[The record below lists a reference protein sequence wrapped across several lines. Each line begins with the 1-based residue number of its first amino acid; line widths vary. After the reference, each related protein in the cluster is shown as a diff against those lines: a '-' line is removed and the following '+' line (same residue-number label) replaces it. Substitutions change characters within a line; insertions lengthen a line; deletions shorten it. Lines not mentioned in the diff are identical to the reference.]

1 MRLSKIKLF
10 NFRCFGEKEHI
21 ITIDDLTTFIGS
33 NSTGKTA
40 ALAALNCMFSE
51 FTSDRNIRRSDFYVP
66 KNTLPENMTEQKM
79 YIEAIF
85 EFKNIREGEED
96 DSIPQFF
103 EHVIVDTP
111 DGIPY
116 IRVRLDA
123 TWEKSNTI
131 EGAIDYQIR
140 YITCPES
147 AEIEDKDYVN
157 AQRRDLDKIRV
168 IYVPAVRDPSKQL
181 KNTSG
186 AMMYQLINSI
196 NWKDERRNNIKSKIE
211 ELNSEFEAEQGVKIL
226 NDSLDKRWKNYD
238 TNEKYKNVALKFNS
252 ADIETSIRRAD
263 VVFSPTETGNDYTV
277 EQMSDGLKSLFYIS
291 LIDSILNIESTIK
304 KEIETDS
311 ENISFNKN
319 LPVLTIMAVEEPEN
333 HIAPHLL
340 GRLVNNLKNIADKN
354 NAQTIITSHSA
365 SIIKRI
371 EPSQVRYFR
380 VGDIGYT
387 NVCSITLPNKTD
399 EQYKYVKEAVKAYP
413 ELYFAKLVILG
424 EGDSEELIL
433 SKLWEKYNGDI
444 DLSEISI
451 VPLGGR
457 HVNHFWRLLNDLK
470 IPYITLLDLDK
481 ERYGGG
487 WGRIEYTL
495 KELLNLGY
503 KKEKILT
510 LEGGEIL
517 SQEKLDTMHNWEIN
531 EKFMIG
537 WMKYLENFRIF
548 FSSPLDIDFLMLEKY
563 EDFYKNILGTN
574 EGPEIKIDGHCKKIK
589 DLINEKEKSS
599 MEFQARISKDIRNSL
614 KENGGSGKTYSAKQK
629 ELMIWY
635 NYFFLNR
642 GKPTT
647 HMLMLSSISDEDLK
661 ERIPNVF
668 IRIFD
673 KAKNILKG

>member
-10 NFRCFGEKEHI
+10 NFRCFGEEEHTI
-21 ITIDDLTTFIGS
+21 AIDDLTTFIGS

-79 YIEAIF
+79 YIETVF

-103 EHVIVDTP
+103 KHVIVDTP
-111 DGIPY
+111 EGTPY
-116 IRVRLDA
+116 IRIRLDA

-147 AEIEDKDYVN
+147 EKIEDNDYVN

-211 ELNSEFEAEQGVKIL
+211 ELNSEFEAEQGVRIL
-226 NDSLDKRWKNYD
+226 NESLDKRWKNYD
-238 TNEKYKNVALKFNS
+238 THEKYKNVALKFNS

-291 LIDSILNIESTIK
+291 LIDSILNIENTIK
-304 KEIETDS
+304 KEIETNS

-371 EPSQVRYFR
+371 EPSQIRYFR
-380 VGDIGYT
+380 VNDKEYT
-387 NVCSITLPNKTD
+387 DVCSITLPDKTD

-433 SKLWEKYNGDI
+433 SKLWNKYNGDV

-470 IPYITLLDLDK
+470 IPYITLLDLDR

-517 SQEKLDTMHNWEIN
+517 SQEKFDTMHNWEIN
-531 EKFMIG
+531 EKIMEG

-589 DLINEKEKSS
+589 DLNEKEKSS
-599 MEFQARISKDIRNSL
+599 TEFQARISKDIRNSL
-614 KENGGSGKTYSAKQK
+614 KENGGIGETYNKKQK

-673 KAKNILKG
+673 KAKIILKG

>member
-1 MRLSKIKLF
+1 M
-10 NFRCFGEKEHI
+10 EK
-21 ITIDDLTTFIGS
+21 
-33 NSTGKTA
+33 
-40 ALAALNCMFSE
+40 
-51 FTSDRNIRRSDFYVP
+51 
-66 KNTLPENMTEQKM
+66 
-79 YIEAIF
+79 
-85 EFKNIREGEED
+85 
-96 DSIPQFF
+96 
-103 EHVIVDTP
+103 
-111 DGIPY
+111 
-116 IRVRLDA
+116 
-123 TWEKSNTI
+123 
-131 EGAIDYQIR
+131 
-140 YITCPES
+140 
-147 AEIEDKDYVN
+147 
-157 AQRRDLDKIRV
+157 
-168 IYVPAVRDPSKQL
+168 
-181 KNTSG
+181 
-186 AMMYQLINSI
+186 
-196 NWKDERRNNIKSKIE
+196 
-211 ELNSEFEAEQGVKIL
+211 
-226 NDSLDKRWKNYD
+226 YD

-263 VVFSPTETGNDYTV
+263 IVFSPTETGNDYTV

-291 LIDSILNIESTIK
+291 LIDSILNIENTIK
-304 KEIETDS
+304 EEIKTNS

-371 EPSQVRYFR
+371 EPSQIRYFR
-380 VGDIGYT
+380 VNDEEYT
-387 NVCSITLPNKTD
+387 DVCSITLPDKTD
-399 EQYKYVKEAVKAYP
+399 EQYKYVKEAVKSYP

-433 SKLWEKYNGDI
+433 SKLWNKYNGDI

-457 HVNHFWRLLNDLK
+457 HVNYFWCLLSNLK
-470 IPYITLLDLDK
+470 IPYVTLLDFDK
-481 ERYGGG
+481 ERFGGG
-487 WGRIEYTL
+487 WGRIHYAFQQLLKIGYEYNDIFKFKNGDVLPKTDFD
-495 KELLNLGY
+495 N
-503 KKEKILT
+503 
-510 LEGGEIL
+510 
-517 SQEKLDTMHNWEIN
+517 MPNWKNDDI
-531 EKFMIG
+531 K
-537 WMKYLENFRIF
+537 MKNCMQYLEKYNIY
-548 FSSPLDIDFLMLEKY
+548 FSEPLDIDFLMLEKY

-589 DLINEKEKSS
+589 DLNEKEKSS
-599 MEFQARISKDIRNSL
+599 TEFQARISKDIRNSL
-614 KENGGSGKTYSAKQK
+614 KENGGIGETYSEKQK

-673 KAKNILKG
+673 KAKSILKG

>member
-79 YIEAIF
+79 YIEAVF

-277 EQMSDGLKSLFYIS
+277 DQMSDGLKSLFYIS

-365 SIIKRI
+365 SIIKRV

-380 VGDIGYT
+380 VDDKGYT
-387 NVCSITLPNKTD
+387 NVCNITLPNKTD

-413 ELYFAKLVILG
+413 ELYFAKLIILG

-433 SKLWEKYNGDI
+433 SKLWDKYNGAV

-457 HVNHFWRLLNDLK
+457 HVNHFWRLLNNLK

-487 WGRIEYTL
+487 WGRIQYVI
-495 KELLNLGY
+495 KELLNIGY
-503 KKEKILT
+503 KREDILK
-510 LEGGEIL
+510 LDNGKIL
-517 SQEKLDTMHNWEIN
+517 SQENLDSMHNWEIN
-531 EKFMIG
+531 ENMEG
-537 WMKYLENFRIF
+537 WMNYLENFRIF
-548 FSSPLDIDFLMLEKY
+548 FSRPLDIDFLMLEKY
-563 EDFYKNILGTN
+563 ENFYKNILENN
-574 EGPEIKIDGHCKKIK
+574 EGPEIKLGEHYKKIK
-589 DLINEKEKSS
+589 DLSEEEKSS
-599 MEFQARISKDIRNSL
+599 NEFKDRISKDVKNSL
-614 KENGGSGKTYSAKQK
+614 KEKGGSGETYSEKQK

-647 HMLMLSSISDEDLK
+647 HMLMLSSIPEENLK
-661 ERIPNVF
+661 ANLPDVF
-668 IRIFD
+668 SKIFN
-673 KAKNILKG
+673 KAKSILKG

>member
-10 NFRCFGEKEHI
+10 NFRCFGEQEHT
-21 ITIDDLTTFIGS
+21 ITIDDLTMFIGS

-66 KNTLPENMTEQKM
+66 KNMLPENMTEQKM
-79 YIEAIF
+79 YIEAVF
-85 EFKNIREGEED
+85 EFNKIQEGEEGS
-96 DSIPQFF
+96 SIPQFF
-103 EHVIVDTP
+103 EHLIVDTP
-111 DGIPY
+111 GGIPY
-116 IRVRLDA
+116 IRIRLDA

-147 AEIEDKDYVN
+147 KEIEDKDYVN

-186 AMMYQLINSI
+186 AMMYQLINNI
-196 NWKDERRNNIKSKIE
+196 NWKDERRNSIKSKIE
-211 ELNSEFEAEQGVKIL
+211 ELNSEFEAEDGVKIL

-238 TNEKYKNVALKFNS
+238 THDKYKNVSLKFNS
-252 ADIETSIRRAD
+252 ADIETSIKRAD
-263 VVFSPTETGNDYTV
+263 VIFSPTETGSDYTID
-277 EQMSDGLKSLFYIS
+277 QMSDGLKSLFYIS
-291 LIDSILNIESTIK
+291 LIDSILNIENTIK
-304 KEIETDS
+304 KEQDDNL

-340 GRLVNNLKNIADKN
+340 GRLINNLNNIAIKN

-371 EPSQVRYFR
+371 DPSQVRYFR
-380 VGDIGYT
+380 TDNNGCT
-387 NVCSITLPNKTD
+387 NICNISLPDEAD

-433 SKLWEKYNGDI
+433 SKLWEKYNGNI

-457 HVNHFWRLLNDLK
+457 HVNHFWRLLNNLK
-470 IPYITLLDLDK
+470 IPYITLLDLDQ
-481 ERYGGG
+481 ERFGGG
-487 WGRIEYTL
+487 WGRIQYVL
-495 KELLNLGY
+495 KELLNIGY
-503 KKEKILT
+503 KADEILK
-510 LEGGEIL
+510 LNNGEIL
-517 SQEKLDTMHNWEIN
+517 SQENLNNMQNWEIS
-531 EKFMIG
+531 EKLMNPWI
-537 WMKYLENFRIF
+537 KYLENFSIF

-563 EDFYKNILGTN
+563 ENFYKNILEKN
-574 EGPEIKIDGHCKKIK
+574 EGPEIKIGEHYKKIK
-589 DLINEKEKSS
+589 DLKKEEESS
-599 MEFQARISKDIRNSL
+599 SEFQDRISKDIRNAL
-614 KENGGSGKTYSAKQK
+614 KEKGGNGETYSEAQK

-642 GKPTT
+642 GKPIT
-647 HMLMLSSISDEDLK
+647 HMLMLSSISDEALK
-661 ERIPNVF
+661 ASVPDVF
-668 IRIFD
+668 TRMLD
-673 KAKNILKG
+673 KAKSMLES

>member
-10 NFRCFGEKEHI
+10 NFRCFGEEEHTI
-21 ITIDDLTTFIGS
+21 AIDDLTTFIGS
-33 NSTGKTA
+33 NSAGKTA

-66 KNTLPENMTEQKM
+66 KNVLPENMTEQKM
-79 YIEAIF
+79 YIETVF
-85 EFKNIREGEED
+85 EFKNIREGKED

-103 EHVIVDTP
+103 EHVIVDAP
-111 DGIPY
+111 DGTPY
-116 IRVRLDA
+116 IRIRLDA

-147 AEIEDKDYVN
+147 EKIEDTDYVN

-168 IYVPAVRDPSKQL
+168 IYVPAVRDPSRQL

-196 NWKDERRNNIKSKIE
+196 NWKDERRNNIKLKIE
-211 ELNSEFEAEQGVKIL
+211 ELNSEFEEEQGVKIL
-226 NDSLDKRWKNYD
+226 NDSLDKRWKKYD
-238 TNEKYKNVALKFNS
+238 TNKKYKNVALKFNS

-291 LIDSILNIESTIK
+291 LIDSILNIENTIK
-304 KEIETDS
+304 EEIKTNS

-354 NAQTIITSHSA
+354 NAQTIITSHSV
-365 SIIKRI
+365 SIIKRV
-371 EPSQVRYFR
+371 EPSQIRYFR
-380 VGDIGYT
+380 VNDKEYT
-387 NVCSITLPNKTD
+387 DVCSITLPDKTD

-433 SKLWEKYNGDI
+433 SKLWDKYNGNI

-457 HVNHFWRLLNDLK
+457 HVNYFWCLLSNLK
-470 IPYITLLDLDK
+470 IPYVTLLDFDK
-481 ERYGGG
+481 ERFGGG
-487 WGRIEYTL
+487 WGRIHYAFQQLL
-495 KELLNLGY
+495 KIGY
-503 KKEKILT
+503 KYNDLFKFKNGDILPKT
-510 LEGGEIL
+510 NFD
-517 SQEKLDTMHNWEIN
+517 KMPNWKNDDI
-531 EKFMIG
+531 K
-537 WMKYLENFRIF
+537 MKKYMQYLEKYNIY
-548 FSSPLDIDFLMLEKY
+548 FSYPLDIDFLMLEKY
-563 EDFYKNILGTN
+563 EDFYKNILEIN
-574 EGPEIKIDGHCKKIK
+574 EGPEIKIDGNCKNIK
-589 DLINEKEKSS
+589 YLNEKEKSS
-599 MEFQARISKDIRNSL
+599 TEFQARISKDIRNSL
-614 KENGGSGKTYSAKQK
+614 KENGGNGETYSEKQK

-673 KAKNILKG
+673 KAKSILKG

>member
-66 KNTLPENMTEQKM
+66 QNTLPENMTEQKM
-79 YIEAIF
+79 YIEAVF
-85 EFKNIREGEED
+85 EFKNLRDGEED

-147 AEIEDKDYVN
+147 TKIEDKDYVN

-277 EQMSDGLKSLFYIS
+277 DQMSDGLKSLFYIS

-365 SIIKRI
+365 SIIKRV

-380 VGDIGYT
+380 VDDKGYT
-387 NVCSITLPNKTD
+387 NVCNITLPNKTD

-413 ELYFAKLVILG
+413 ELYFAKLIILG

-433 SKLWEKYNGDI
+433 SKLWDKYNGAV

-457 HVNHFWRLLNDLK
+457 HVNHFWRLLNNLK

-487 WGRIEYTL
+487 WGRIQYVI
-495 KELLNLGY
+495 KELLNIGY
-503 KKEKILT
+503 KREDILK
-510 LEGGEIL
+510 LDNGEIL
-517 SQEKLDTMHNWEIN
+517 SQENLDSMHNWEIN
-531 EKFMIG
+531 ENMEG
-537 WMKYLENFRIF
+537 WMNYLENFRIF
-548 FSSPLDIDFLMLEKY
+548 FSRPLDIDFLMLEKY
-563 EDFYKNILGTN
+563 ENFYKNILENN
-574 EGPEIKIDGHCKKIK
+574 EGPEIKLGEHYKKIK
-589 DLINEKEKSS
+589 DLSEEEKSS
-599 MEFQARISKDIRNSL
+599 NEFKDRISKDVKNSL
-614 KENGGSGKTYSAKQK
+614 KEKGGSGETYSEKQK

-647 HMLMLSSISDEDLK
+647 HMLMLSSIPEENLK
-661 ERIPNVF
+661 ANLPDVF
-668 IRIFD
+668 SKIFN
-673 KAKNILKG
+673 KAKSILKG

>member
-79 YIEAIF
+79 YIEAVF

-277 EQMSDGLKSLFYIS
+277 DQMSDGLKSLFYIS
-291 LIDSILNIESTIK
+291 LIDSILNIENTIK

-319 LPVLTIMAVEEPEN
+319 LPILTIMAVEEPEN
-333 HIAPHLL
+333 HVAPHLL

-365 SIIKRI
+365 SIIKRV

-380 VGDIGYT
+380 VDDKGYT
-387 NVCSITLPNKTD
+387 NVCNITLPNKTD

-433 SKLWEKYNGDI
+433 SKLWDKYNGDI

-487 WGRIEYTL
+487 WGRIQYVI
-495 KELLNLGY
+495 KELLNIGY
-503 KKEKILT
+503 KREDILK
-510 LEGGEIL
+510 LDNGEIL
-517 SQEKLDTMHNWEIN
+517 SQENLDSMHDWEIN
-531 EKFMIG
+531 ENMEG
-537 WMKYLENFRIF
+537 WMNYLENFRIF

-563 EDFYKNILGTN
+563 ENFYKNILENN
-574 EGPEIKIDGHCKKIK
+574 EGPEIKLGEHYKKIK
-589 DLINEKEKSS
+589 DLSEEEKSS
-599 MEFQARISKDIRNSL
+599 NEFQDRIFKDVKNSL
-614 KENGGSGKTYSAKQK
+614 KEKGGSGETYSEKQK

-647 HMLMLSSISDEDLK
+647 HMLMLSSIPEENLK
-661 ERIPNVF
+661 ANLPDVF
-668 IRIFD
+668 SKIFN
-673 KAKNILKG
+673 KAKSILKG

>member
-79 YIEAIF
+79 YIEAVF

-277 EQMSDGLKSLFYIS
+277 DQMSDGLKSLFYIS

-365 SIIKRI
+365 SIIKRV

-380 VGDIGYT
+380 VDDKGYT
-387 NVCSITLPNKTD
+387 NVCNITLPNKTD
-399 EQYKYVKEAVKAYP
+399 EQYKYVKEAIKAYP
-413 ELYFAKLVILG
+413 ELYFAKLIILG

-433 SKLWEKYNGDI
+433 SKLWDKYNGAV

-487 WGRIEYTL
+487 WGRIQYVI
-495 KELLNLGY
+495 KELLNIGY
-503 KKEKILT
+503 KREDILK
-510 LEGGEIL
+510 LDNGGIL
-517 SQEKLDTMHNWEIN
+517 SQENLDSMHNWEIN
-531 EKFMIG
+531 ENMEG
-537 WMKYLENFRIF
+537 WMNYLENFRIF
-548 FSSPLDIDFLMLEKY
+548 FSRPLDIDFLMLEKY
-563 EDFYKNILGTN
+563 ENFYKNILENN
-574 EGPEIKIDGHCKKIK
+574 EGPEIKLGEHYKKIK
-589 DLINEKEKSS
+589 DLSEEEKSS
-599 MEFQARISKDIRNSL
+599 NEFKDRISKDVKNSL
-614 KENGGSGKTYSAKQK
+614 KEKGGSGETYSEKQK

-647 HMLMLSSISDEDLK
+647 HMLMLSSIPEENLK
-661 ERIPNVF
+661 ANLPDVF
-668 IRIFD
+668 SKIFN
-673 KAKNILKG
+673 KAKSILKG

>member
-10 NFRCFGEKEHI
+10 NFRCFGEVEHTI
-21 ITIDDLTTFIGS
+21 AIDDLTTFIGS
-33 NSTGKTA
+33 NSAGKTA

-66 KNTLPENMTEQKM
+66 KNVLPENMTEQKM
-79 YIEAIF
+79 YIETVF
-85 EFKNIREGEED
+85 EFKNIREGKED

-103 EHVIVDTP
+103 KHVIVDAP
-111 DGIPY
+111 DGTPY
-116 IRVRLDA
+116 IRIRLDA

-147 AEIEDKDYVN
+147 EKIEDTNYVN

-196 NWKDERRNNIKSKIE
+196 NWKDERRNNIKLKIE
-211 ELNSEFEAEQGVKIL
+211 ELNSEFEEEQGIKIL
-226 NDSLDKRWKNYD
+226 NDSLDKRWKKYD

-291 LIDSILNIESTIK
+291 LIDSILNIENTIK
-304 KEIETDS
+304 EEIKTNS

-365 SIIKRI
+365 SIIKRV
-371 EPSQVRYFR
+371 EPSRIRYFR
-380 VGDIGYT
+380 VNDKEYT
-387 NVCSITLPNKTD
+387 DVCSITLPDKTD

-433 SKLWEKYNGDI
+433 SKLWDKYNGDI

-457 HVNHFWRLLNDLK
+457 HVNHFWRLLNNLK
-470 IPYITLLDLDK
+470 IPYITLLDFDK

-487 WGRIEYTL
+487 WNRVHYALNQLL
-495 KELLNLGY
+495 KVGIDRRELL
-503 KKEKILT
+503 KISSGVMTDEDFNMIPQRNNSDSENMRAWLNR
-510 LEGGEIL
+510 LE
-517 SQEKLDTMHNWEIN
+517 DYNV
-531 EKFMIG
+531 
-537 WMKYLENFRIF
+537 Y
-548 FSSPLDIDFLMLEKY
+548 FSYPLDIDFLMLEKY

-574 EGPEIKIDGHCKKIK
+574 EGPEIKIDDHCKKIK
-589 DLINEKEKSS
+589 DLNEKEKSS
-599 MEFQARISKDIRNSL
+599 NEFRARISKDIRNSL
-614 KENGGSGKTYSAKQK
+614 KENGGIGETYSEKQK

-673 KAKNILKG
+673 KAKSILKG

>member
-79 YIEAIF
+79 YIEAVF

-277 EQMSDGLKSLFYIS
+277 DQMSDGLKSLFYIS

-365 SIIKRI
+365 SIIKRV

-380 VGDIGYT
+380 VDDKGYT
-387 NVCSITLPNKTD
+387 NVCNITLPNKTD
-399 EQYKYVKEAVKAYP
+399 EQYKYVKEAIKAYP
-413 ELYFAKLVILG
+413 ELYFAKLIILG

-433 SKLWEKYNGDI
+433 SKLWDKYNGAV

-457 HVNHFWRLLNDLK
+457 HVNHFWRLLNNLK

-487 WGRIEYTL
+487 WGRIQYVI
-495 KELLNLGY
+495 KELLNIGY
-503 KKEKILT
+503 KREDILK
-510 LEGGEIL
+510 LDNGGIL
-517 SQEKLDTMHNWEIN
+517 SQENLDSMHNWEIN
-531 EKFMIG
+531 ENMEG
-537 WMKYLENFRIF
+537 WMNYLENFRIF
-548 FSSPLDIDFLMLEKY
+548 FSRPLDIDFLMLEKY
-563 EDFYKNILGTN
+563 ENFYKNILENN
-574 EGPEIKIDGHCKKIK
+574 EGPEIKLGEHYKKIK
-589 DLINEKEKSS
+589 DLSEEEKSS
-599 MEFQARISKDIRNSL
+599 NEFKDRISKDVKNSL
-614 KENGGSGKTYSAKQK
+614 KEKGGSGETYSEKQK

-647 HMLMLSSISDEDLK
+647 HMLMLSSIPEENLK
-661 ERIPNVF
+661 ANLPDVF
-668 IRIFD
+668 SKIFN
-673 KAKNILKG
+673 KAKSILKG

>member
-1 MRLSKIKLF
+1 MRLRKIKLF
-10 NFRCFGEKEHI
+10 NFRCFGEKEHT

-79 YIEAIF
+79 YIEAVF
-85 EFKNIREGEED
+85 EFKNIQEGEED
-96 DSIPQFF
+96 ASIPQFF

-111 DGIPY
+111 GGIPY
-116 IRVRLDA
+116 IRIRLDA

-147 AEIEDKDYVN
+147 TEIEDKDYVN

-196 NWKDERRNNIKSKIE
+196 NWKDERRNNIKLKIE

-277 EQMSDGLKSLFYIS
+277 DQMSDGLKSLFYIS
-291 LIDSILNIESTIK
+291 LIDSILNIENTIK

-319 LPVLTIMAVEEPEN
+319 LPILTIMAVEEPEN
-333 HIAPHLL
+333 HVAPHLL

-365 SIIKRI
+365 SIIKRV

-380 VGDIGYT
+380 VDDKGYT
-387 NVCSITLPNKTD
+387 NVCNITLPNKTD

-433 SKLWEKYNGDI
+433 SKLWDKYNGDI

-487 WGRIEYTL
+487 WGRIQYVI
-495 KELLNLGY
+495 KELLNIGY
-503 KKEKILT
+503 KREDILK
-510 LEGGEIL
+510 LDNGEIL
-517 SQEKLDTMHNWEIN
+517 SQENLDSMHNWEIN
-531 EKFMIG
+531 ENMEG
-537 WMKYLENFRIF
+537 WMNYLENFRIF

-563 EDFYKNILGTN
+563 ENFYKNILENN
-574 EGPEIKIDGHCKKIK
+574 EGPEIKLGEHYKKIK
-589 DLINEKEKSS
+589 DLSEEEKSS
-599 MEFQARISKDIRNSL
+599 NEFKDRISKDVKNSL
-614 KENGGSGKTYSAKQK
+614 KEKGGSGETYSEKQK

-647 HMLMLSSISDEDLK
+647 HMLMLSSIPEENLK
-661 ERIPNVF
+661 ANLPDVF
-668 IRIFD
+668 SKIFN
-673 KAKNILKG
+673 KAKSILKG

>member
-10 NFRCFGEKEHI
+10 NFRCFGEEEHI
-21 ITIDDLTTFIGS
+21 IAIDDLTTFIGS

-79 YIEAIF
+79 YIEAVF

-96 DSIPQFF
+96 DSIPPFF

-226 NDSLDKRWKNYD
+226 NESLDKRWKNYD
-238 TNEKYKNVALKFNS
+238 THEKYKNVALKFNS

-291 LIDSILNIESTIK
+291 LIDSILNIENTIK
-304 KEIETDS
+304 KEIETNS

-365 SIIKRI
+365 SIVKSAI
-371 EPSQVRYFR
+371 
-380 VGDIGYT
+380 
-387 NVCSITLPNKTD
+387 L
-399 EQYKYVKEAVKAYP
+399 EQIIMDV
-413 ELYFAKLVILG
+413 LIFAI
-424 EGDSEELIL
+424 
-433 SKLWEKYNGDI
+433 
-444 DLSEISI
+444 
-451 VPLGGR
+451 
-457 HVNHFWRLLNDLK
+457 
-470 IPYITLLDLDK
+470 
-481 ERYGGG
+481 
-487 WGRIEYTL
+487 
-495 KELLNLGY
+495 
-503 KKEKILT
+503 
-510 LEGGEIL
+510 
-517 SQEKLDTMHNWEIN
+517 
-531 EKFMIG
+531 
-537 WMKYLENFRIF
+537 
-548 FSSPLDIDFLMLEKY
+548 
-563 EDFYKNILGTN
+563 
-574 EGPEIKIDGHCKKIK
+574 
-589 DLINEKEKSS
+589 
-599 MEFQARISKDIRNSL
+599 
-614 KENGGSGKTYSAKQK
+614 
-629 ELMIWY
+629 
-635 NYFFLNR
+635 
-642 GKPTT
+642 
-647 HMLMLSSISDEDLK
+647 
-661 ERIPNVF
+661 
-668 IRIFD
+668 
-673 KAKNILKG
+673 

>member
-1 MRLSKIKLF
+1 MRLRKIKLF
-10 NFRCFGEKEHI
+10 NFRCFGEQEHI
-21 ITIDDLTTFIGS
+21 ITIDDLTTFVGS

-40 ALAALNCMFSE
+40 VLAALNCMFSE
-51 FTSDRNIRRSDFYVP
+51 FTSDRNIKRSDFYVP
-66 KNTLPENMTEQKM
+66 KNMRPENMTEQKM
-79 YIEAIF
+79 YIEAVF
-85 EFKNIREGEED
+85 EFNKIQEGEEGI
-96 DSIPQFF
+96 SIPQFF

-111 DGIPY
+111 GGIPY
-116 IRVRLDA
+116 IRIRLDA

-147 AEIEDKDYVN
+147 KEIEDKDYVT

-186 AMMYQLINSI
+186 AMMYQLINNI
-196 NWKDERRNNIKSKIE
+196 NWKDERLNSIKSKIE
-211 ELNSEFEAEQGVKIL
+211 ELNSVFEAEEGVKIL

-238 TNEKYKNVALKFNS
+238 THDKYKNVSLKFNS

-263 VVFSPTETGNDYTV
+263 IIFSPTETGSDYTID
-277 EQMSDGLKSLFYIS
+277 QMSDGLKSLFYIS
-291 LIDSILNIESTIK
+291 LIDSILNIENTIK
-304 KEIETDS
+304 KEQDDNL
-311 ENISFNKN
+311 ENVSFNKN

-340 GRLVNNLKNIADKN
+340 GRLINNLNNIAIKN
-354 NAQTIITSHSA
+354 NAQTIITSHSV

-371 EPSQVRYFR
+371 DPSQVRYFR
-380 VGDIGYT
+380 SDNNGYT
-387 NVCSITLPNKTD
+387 NICNITLPDETD

-433 SKLWEKYNGDI
+433 SKLWEKYNGNI

-457 HVNHFWRLLNDLK
+457 HVNHFWRLLNNLK
-470 IPYITLLDLDK
+470 IPYITLLDLDQ
-481 ERYGGG
+481 ERYVGG
-487 WGRIEYTL
+487 WGRIHYA
-495 KELLNLGY
+495 
-503 KKEKILT
+503 
-510 LEGGEIL
+510 L
-517 SQEKLDTMHNWEIN
+517 SQLLKNGIDKNVLLKICTEVMTD
-531 EKFMIG
+531 
-537 WMKYLENFRIF
+537 ENFNMMPQKNNSEIENMDAWLKHLEVYNVY

-563 EDFYKNILGTN
+563 ENFYKNILEKN
-574 EGPEIKIDGHCKKIK
+574 EGPEIKIDEHYKKIK
-589 DLINEKEKSS
+589 ELTEEEKSRS
-599 MEFQARISKDIRNSL
+599 EYKDRITKDIRNAL
-614 KENGGSGKTYSAKQK
+614 KEKGGNGKTYSEAQK

-642 GKPTT
+642 GKPIT
-647 HMLMLSSISDEDLK
+647 HMLMLSSISDEALK
-661 ERIPNVF
+661 ASVPDVF
-668 IRIFD
+668 TRLFD
-673 KAKNILKG
+673 KAKSMLES

>member
-79 YIEAIF
+79 YIEAVF

-277 EQMSDGLKSLFYIS
+277 DQMSDGLKSLFYIS
-291 LIDSILNIESTIK
+291 LIDSILNIENTIK

-365 SIIKRI
+365 SIIKRV

-380 VGDIGYT
+380 VDDKGYT
-387 NVCSITLPNKTD
+387 NVCNITLPNKTD

-413 ELYFAKLVILG
+413 ELYFAKLIILG

-433 SKLWEKYNGDI
+433 SKLWDKYNGDV

-487 WGRIEYTL
+487 WGRIQYVI
-495 KELLNLGY
+495 KELLNIGY
-503 KKEKILT
+503 KREDILK
-510 LEGGEIL
+510 LDNGEFL
-517 SQEKLDTMHNWEIN
+517 SQENLDSMHNWEIN
-531 EKFMIG
+531 ENMEG
-537 WMKYLENFRIF
+537 WMNYLENFRIF
-548 FSSPLDIDFLMLEKY
+548 FSRPLDIDFLMLEKY
-563 EDFYKNILGTN
+563 ENFYKNILENN
-574 EGPEIKIDGHCKKIK
+574 EGPEIKLGEHYKKIK
-589 DLINEKEKSS
+589 DLSEEEKSS
-599 MEFQARISKDIRNSL
+599 NEFKDRISKDVKNSL
-614 KENGGSGKTYSAKQK
+614 KEKGGSGETYSEKQK

-647 HMLMLSSISDEDLK
+647 HMLMLSSIPEENLK
-661 ERIPNVF
+661 ANLPD
-668 IRIFD
+668 IFSKIFN
-673 KAKNILKG
+673 KAKSILKG

>member
-79 YIEAIF
+79 YIEAVF
-85 EFKNIREGEED
+85 EFKNLREGEEHA
-96 DSIPQFF
+96 SIPQFF
-103 EHVIVDTP
+103 EHVLVDTP

-186 AMMYQLINSI
+186 AMMYELINSI

-277 EQMSDGLKSLFYIS
+277 DQMSDGLKSLFYIS
-291 LIDSILNIESTIK
+291 LIDSILNIESTIR

-340 GRLVNNLKNIADKN
+340 GRLVNNLNNIADKN

-380 VGDIGYT
+380 VDDIGYT

-399 EQYKYVKEAVKAYP
+399 
-413 ELYFAKLVILG
+413 
-424 EGDSEELIL
+424 D
-433 SKLWEKYNGDI
+433 
-444 DLSEISI
+444 
-451 VPLGGR
+451 R
-457 HVNHFWRLLNDLK
+457 
-470 IPYITLLDLDK
+470 ITP
-481 ERYGGG
+481 G
-487 WGRIEYTL
+487 
-495 KELLNLGY
+495 
-503 KKEKILT
+503 
-510 LEGGEIL
+510 
-517 SQEKLDTMHNWEIN
+517 
-531 EKFMIG
+531 
-537 WMKYLENFRIF
+537 
-548 FSSPLDIDFLMLEKY
+548 
-563 EDFYKNILGTN
+563 
-574 EGPEIKIDGHCKKIK
+574 
-589 DLINEKEKSS
+589 
-599 MEFQARISKDIRNSL
+599 
-614 KENGGSGKTYSAKQK
+614 
-629 ELMIWY
+629 
-635 NYFFLNR
+635 
-642 GKPTT
+642 
-647 HMLMLSSISDEDLK
+647 
-661 ERIPNVF
+661 
-668 IRIFD
+668 
-673 KAKNILKG
+673 

>member
-79 YIEAIF
+79 YIEAVF

-147 AEIEDKDYVN
+147 AEIEDKDFVN

-277 EQMSDGLKSLFYIS
+277 DQMSDGLKSLFYIS

-365 SIIKRI
+365 SIIKRV

-380 VGDIGYT
+380 VDDKGYT
-387 NVCSITLPNKTD
+387 NVCNITLPNKTD
-399 EQYKYVKEAVKAYP
+399 EQYKYVKEAIKAYP
-413 ELYFAKLVILG
+413 ELYFAKLIILG

-433 SKLWEKYNGDI
+433 SKLWDKYNGAV

-457 HVNHFWRLLNDLK
+457 HVNHFWRLLNNLK

-487 WGRIEYTL
+487 WGRIQYVI
-495 KELLNLGY
+495 KELLNIGY
-503 KKEKILT
+503 KREDILK
-510 LEGGEIL
+510 LDNGEIL
-517 SQEKLDTMHNWEIN
+517 SQENLDSMHNWEIN
-531 EKFMIG
+531 ENMEG
-537 WMKYLENFRIF
+537 WMNYLENFRIF
-548 FSSPLDIDFLMLEKY
+548 FSRPLDIDFLMLEKY
-563 EDFYKNILGTN
+563 ENFYKNILENN
-574 EGPEIKIDGHCKKIK
+574 EGPEIKLGEHYKKIK
-589 DLINEKEKSS
+589 DLSEEEKSS
-599 MEFQARISKDIRNSL
+599 NEFKDRISKDVKNSL
-614 KENGGSGKTYSAKQK
+614 KEKGGSGETYSEKQK

-647 HMLMLSSISDEDLK
+647 HMLMLSSIPEENLK
-661 ERIPNVF
+661 ANLPDVF
-668 IRIFD
+668 SKIFN
-673 KAKNILKG
+673 KAKSILKG

>member
-66 KNTLPENMTEQKM
+66 QNTLPENMTEQKM
-79 YIEAIF
+79 YIEAVF

-147 AEIEDKDYVN
+147 AKIEDKDYVN

-291 LIDSILNIESTIK
+291 LIDSILNIENTIK

-365 SIIKRI
+365 SIIKRV

-380 VGDIGYT
+380 VDDKGYT
-387 NVCSITLPNKTD
+387 NVCNITLPNKTD

-433 SKLWEKYNGDI
+433 SKLWDKYNGDV

-487 WGRIEYTL
+487 WGRIQYVI
-495 KELLNLGY
+495 KELLNIGY
-503 KKEKILT
+503 KREDILK
-510 LEGGEIL
+510 LDNGEFL
-517 SQEKLDTMHNWEIN
+517 SQENLDSMHNWEIKEN
-531 EKFMIG
+531 MEG

-563 EDFYKNILGTN
+563 KNFYKNILENN
-574 EGPEIKIDGHCKKIK
+574 EGPEIKLGEHYKKIK
-589 DLINEKEKSS
+589 DLSEEEKSS
-599 MEFQARISKDIRNSL
+599 NEFKDRISKDVKNSL
-614 KENGGSGKTYSAKQK
+614 KEKGGSGETYSEKQK

-642 GKPTT
+642 GKSTT
-647 HMLMLSSISDEDLK
+647 HMLMLSSIPEENLK
-661 ERIPNVF
+661 ANLPD
-668 IRIFD
+668 IFSKIFN
-673 KAKNILKG
+673 KAKSILKG

>member
-66 KNTLPENMTEQKM
+66 PNTLPENMTEQKM
-79 YIEAIF
+79 YIEAVF

-181 KNTSG
+181 KNTSR

-277 EQMSDGLKSLFYIS
+277 DQMSDGLKSLFYIS

-340 GRLVNNLKNIADKN
+340 GRLINNLNNIAIKN

-365 SIIKRI
+365 SIVKRI

-380 VGDIGYT
+380 TDNNGCT
-387 NVCSITLPNKTD
+387 NICNITLPDETD
-399 EQYKYVKEAVKAYP
+399 EQYKYVKEAIKAYP
-413 ELYFAKLVILG
+413 ELYFAKLIILG

-433 SKLWEKYNGDI
+433 SKLWEKYNGNI

-457 HVNHFWRLLNDLK
+457 HVNHFWRLLNNLK
-470 IPYITLLDLDK
+470 IPYITLLDLDQ
-481 ERYGGG
+481 ERFGGG
-487 WGRIEYTL
+487 WGRIHYALSQLL
-495 KELLNLGY
+495 KNGIDKNELL
-503 KKEKILT
+503 KIRT
-510 LEGGEIL
+510 GVMP
-517 SQEKLDTMHNWEIN
+517 D
-531 EKFMIG
+531 
-537 WMKYLENFRIF
+537 ENFNMMSQRNNSDIENRDAWLRRLEDYNVY
-548 FSSPLDIDFLMLEKY
+548 FSNPLDIDFLMLEKY
-563 EDFYKNILGTN
+563 ENFYKNILENN
-574 EGPEIKIDGHCKKIK
+574 EGPEIKIGEHMKKIK
-589 DLINEKEKSS
+589 DLSNDEKSNQV
-599 MEFQARISKDIRNSL
+599 FQDRIFKDVRNAL
-614 KENGGSGKTYSAKQK
+614 KESGGIGETYSEKQK

-673 KAKNILKG
+673 KAKSILKG

>member
-10 NFRCFGEKEHI
+10 NFRCFGEHEHT

-51 FTSDRNIRRSDFYVP
+51 FTSDRTIKRSDFYVP
-66 KNTLPENMTEQKM
+66 KNTLPEDMTEQKM
-79 YIEAIF
+79 YIEVVF

-111 DGIPY
+111 DGTPY
-116 IRVRLDA
+116 IRIRLDA

-147 AEIEDKDYVN
+147 EEIEDKDCVI

-168 IYVPAVRDPSKQL
+168 IYVPAVREPSKQL

-196 NWKDERRNNIKSKIE
+196 NWKDERRNNIKLKIE

-238 TNEKYKNVALKFNS
+238 THEKYKNVALKFNS
-252 ADIETSIRRAD
+252 ADIETSIKRAD

-319 LPVLTIMAVEEPEN
+319 LPILTIMAVEEPEN

-380 VGDIGYT
+380 VDDMGYT
-387 NVCSITLPNKTD
+387 NVCSITLPDKTD

-433 SKLWEKYNGDI
+433 SKLWDKYNGDV

-457 HVNHFWRLLNDLK
+457 HVNHFWRLLDNLR
-470 IPYITLLDLDK
+470 IPYVTLLDFDK
-481 ERYGGG
+481 ERFGGG
-487 WGRIEYTL
+487 WGRIHYAFQQ
-495 KELLNLGY
+495 LLNIGY
-503 KKEKILT
+503 EYNDLFKFSNGNVLPETDFDNMTEWENNDKKIR
-510 LEGGEIL
+510 
-517 SQEKLDTMHNWEIN
+517 
-531 EKFMIG
+531 IG
-537 WMKYLENFRIF
+537 LQYLEKYNIY
-548 FSSPLDIDFLMLEKY
+548 FSEPLDIDFLMLEKY
-563 EDFYKNILGTN
+563 EKFYKNILENN
-574 EGPEIKIDGHCKKIK
+574 EGPEIKLGEHDKKIK
-589 DLINEKEKSS
+589 DLSEEEKFSNEFKD
-599 MEFQARISKDIRNSL
+599 RISKDVKNSL
-614 KENGGSGKTYSAKQK
+614 KEKGGSGENYSEKQK

-647 HMLMLSSISDEDLK
+647 HILMLSSIPDEELK
-661 ERIPNVF
+661 ANLPDVF
-668 IRIFD
+668 SKIFN
-673 KAKNILKG
+673 KAKSILKG

>member
-79 YIEAIF
+79 YIEAVF

-277 EQMSDGLKSLFYIS
+277 DQMSDGLKSLFYIS

-365 SIIKRI
+365 SIIKRV

-380 VGDIGYT
+380 VDDKGYT
-387 NVCSITLPNKTD
+387 NVCNITLPNKTD
-399 EQYKYVKEAVKAYP
+399 EQYKYVKEAIKAYP
-413 ELYFAKLVILG
+413 ELYFAKLIILG

-433 SKLWEKYNGDI
+433 SKLWDKYNGAV

-457 HVNHFWRLLNDLK
+457 HVNHFWRLLNNLK

-487 WGRIEYTL
+487 WGRIQYVI
-495 KELLNLGY
+495 KELLNIGY
-503 KKEKILT
+503 KREDILK
-510 LEGGEIL
+510 LDNGEIL
-517 SQEKLDTMHNWEIN
+517 SQENLDSMHNWEIN
-531 EKFMIG
+531 ENMEG
-537 WMKYLENFRIF
+537 WMNYLENFRIF
-548 FSSPLDIDFLMLEKY
+548 FSRPLDIDFLMLEKY
-563 EDFYKNILGTN
+563 ENFYKNILENN
-574 EGPEIKIDGHCKKIK
+574 EGPEIKLGEHYKKIK
-589 DLINEKEKSS
+589 DLSEEEKSS
-599 MEFQARISKDIRNSL
+599 NEFKDRISKDVKNSL
-614 KENGGSGKTYSAKQK
+614 KEKGGSGETYSEKQK

-647 HMLMLSSISDEDLK
+647 HMLMLSSIPEENLK
-661 ERIPNVF
+661 ANLPDVF
-668 IRIFD
+668 SKIFN
-673 KAKNILKG
+673 KAKSILKG

>member
-10 NFRCFGEKEHI
+10 NFRCFGEVEHTI
-21 ITIDDLTTFIGS
+21 AIDDLTTFIGS
-33 NSTGKTA
+33 NSAGKTA

-66 KNTLPENMTEQKM
+66 KNVLPENMTEQKM
-79 YIEAIF
+79 YIETVF
-85 EFKNIREGEED
+85 EFKNIREGKED

-103 EHVIVDTP
+103 KHVIVDAP
-111 DGIPY
+111 DGTPY
-116 IRVRLDA
+116 IRIRLDA

-147 AEIEDKDYVN
+147 EKIEDTNYVN

-196 NWKDERRNNIKSKIE
+196 NWKDERRNNIKLKIE
-211 ELNSEFEAEQGVKIL
+211 ELNSEFEEEQGIKIL
-226 NDSLDKRWKNYD
+226 NDSLDKRWKKYD

-291 LIDSILNIESTIK
+291 LIDSILNIENTIK
-304 KEIETDS
+304 EEIKTNS

-365 SIIKRI
+365 SIIKRV
-371 EPSQVRYFR
+371 EPSRIRYFR
-380 VGDIGYT
+380 VNDKEYT
-387 NVCSITLPNKTD
+387 DVCSITLPDKTD

-433 SKLWEKYNGDI
+433 SKLWDKYNGDI

-457 HVNHFWRLLNDLK
+457 HVNHFWRLLNNLK
-470 IPYITLLDLDK
+470 IPYITLLDLDR

-531 EKFMIG
+531 EKFMEV

-589 DLINEKEKSS
+589 DLNEKEKSS

-673 KAKNILKG
+673 KAKSILKG

>member
-79 YIEAIF
+79 YIEAVF

-103 EHVIVDTP
+103 EHVIVDAP
-111 DGIPY
+111 DGTPY
-116 IRVRLDA
+116 IRIRLDA

-147 AEIEDKDYVN
+147 EKIEDTDYVN

-196 NWKDERRNNIKSKIE
+196 NWKDERRNNIKLKIE
-211 ELNSEFEAEQGVKIL
+211 ELNSEFEEEQGIKIL
-226 NDSLDKRWKNYD
+226 NDSLDKRWKKYD

-291 LIDSILNIESTIK
+291 LIDSILNIENTIK
-304 KEIETDS
+304 EEIKTNS

-371 EPSQVRYFR
+371 EPSQIRYFR
-380 VGDIGYT
+380 VNDEEYT
-387 NVCSITLPNKTD
+387 DVCSITLPDKTD

-433 SKLWEKYNGDI
+433 SKLWNKYNGDI

-457 HVNHFWRLLNDLK
+457 HVNHFWRLLNDLT
-470 IPYITLLDLDK
+470 IPYITLLDLDR

-517 SQEKLDTMHNWEIN
+517 SQEKVDTMHNWEIN
-531 EKFMIG
+531 EKIMEV

-589 DLINEKEKSS
+589 DLNEKEKSS
-599 MEFQARISKDIRNSL
+599 TEFQARISKDIRNSL

-673 KAKNILKG
+673 KAKSILKG

>member
-79 YIEAIF
+79 YIEAVF

-123 TWEKSNTI
+123 TWDKSNTI

-365 SIIKRI
+365 SIIKRV

-380 VGDIGYT
+380 VDDNGYT
-387 NVCSITLPNKTD
+387 NVCNITLPNKTD

-413 ELYFAKLVILG
+413 ELYFAKLIILG

-433 SKLWEKYNGDI
+433 SKLWDKYNGAV

-457 HVNHFWRLLNDLK
+457 HVNHFWRLLNNLK

-487 WGRIEYTL
+487 WGRIQYVI
-495 KELLNLGY
+495 KELLNIGY
-503 KKEKILT
+503 KREDILK
-510 LEGGEIL
+510 LDNGEIL
-517 SQEKLDTMHNWEIN
+517 SQENLDSMHNWEIN
-531 EKFMIG
+531 ENMEG
-537 WMKYLENFRIF
+537 WMNYLENFRIF
-548 FSSPLDIDFLMLEKY
+548 FSRPLDIDFLMLEKY
-563 EDFYKNILGTN
+563 ENFYKNILENN
-574 EGPEIKIDGHCKKIK
+574 EGPEIKLGEHYKKIK
-589 DLINEKEKSS
+589 DLSEEEKSS
-599 MEFQARISKDIRNSL
+599 NEFKDRISKDVKNSL
-614 KENGGSGKTYSAKQK
+614 KEKGGSGETYSENQK

-647 HMLMLSSISDEDLK
+647 HMLMLSSIPEENLK
-661 ERIPNVF
+661 ANLPDVF
-668 IRIFD
+668 SKIFN
-673 KAKNILKG
+673 KAKSILKG

>member
-10 NFRCFGEKEHI
+10 NFRCFGKVEHTI
-21 ITIDDLTTFIGS
+21 AIDDLTTFIGS
-33 NSTGKTA
+33 NSVGKTA

-79 YIEAIF
+79 YIEAVF

-103 EHVIVDTP
+103 KHVIVDTP

-277 EQMSDGLKSLFYIS
+277 DQMSDGLKSLFYIS

-380 VGDIGYT
+380 VDDIGYT

-457 HVNHFWRLLNDLK
+457 HVNHFWRLLNNLK
-470 IPYITLLDLDK
+470 IPYITLLDFDK

-487 WGRIEYTL
+487 WNRVHYALNQLL
-495 KELLNLGY
+495 KVGIDRSELL
-503 KKEKILT
+503 KISSGVMTDEDFNMIPQRNNSDSENMRAWLNR
-510 LEGGEIL
+510 LEGY
-517 SQEKLDTMHNWEIN
+517 NV
-531 EKFMIG
+531 
-537 WMKYLENFRIF
+537 Y
-548 FSSPLDIDFLMLEKY
+548 FSYPLDIDFLMLEKY

-574 EGPEIKIDGHCKKIK
+574 EGPEVKIDGHCKRIK
-589 DLINEKEKSS
+589 DLNENEKSS
-599 MEFQARISKDIRNSL
+599 NEFRARISKDIRNSL
-614 KENGGSGKTYSAKQK
+614 KENGGIGETYSEKQK

-647 HMLMLSSISDEDLK
+647 HMLMLSSISNEDLK

-673 KAKNILKG
+673 KAKSILKG